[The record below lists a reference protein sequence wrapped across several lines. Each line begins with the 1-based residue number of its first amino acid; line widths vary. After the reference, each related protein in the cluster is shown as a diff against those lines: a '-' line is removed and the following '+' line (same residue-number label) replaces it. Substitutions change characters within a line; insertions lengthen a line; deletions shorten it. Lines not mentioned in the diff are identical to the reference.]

1 MVISLAVLIV
11 PILLI
16 GAWFSRIPE
25 PTINRVDW
33 QPLVAQAR
41 KEARFRVLAPTNLPD
56 TWIATRARWTRA
68 GQPGIDDQPVPSDTL
83 ALGFLNPEKIYIAL
97 DQRAK
102 PARGYVTQVTR
113 AGRPEGE
120 QAIGNLTWQRLI
132 SADGRTRSLLLATPD
147 VTAIVSG
154 DTSYAG
160 LAAFVTT
167 LQG

>member
-25 PTINRVDW
+25 PTIRRVDW
-33 QPLVAQAR
+33 QPIVAQAR
-41 KEARFRVLAPTNLPD
+41 KEAKFRVLAPTNLPG

-68 GQPGIDDQPVPSDTL
+68 GQPGIDDQPMPSDTF

-102 PARGYVTQVTR
+102 PARGYLTQVTR
-113 AGRPEGE
+113 GGRPEGE
-120 QAIGNLTWQRLI
+120 QGIANLTWQRLI

-147 VTAIVSG
+147 VTTIVSG